1 MHRMHYCY
9 YILKYSYFTKKKKK
23 FLFISALLYTFF
35 FSFYV
40 AYTNRGQL
48 YFSIDFDFDEYASIS
63 FIFYLC
69 KS

>member
-1 MHRMHYCY
+1 M
-9 YILKYSYFTKKKKK
+9 F
-23 FLFISALLYTFF
+23 FL

-48 YFSIDFDFDEYASIS
+48 YFSIDLDFDEYASIS
-63 FIFYLC
+63 FILYLC